1 MIFMNCKSSLLKTI
15 GFEIIKFNIMS
26 LKLKIKNIIIMISTF
41 IFSQII
47 KKKLNNLIFLIY

>member
-1 MIFMNCKSSLLKTI
+1 MIFMNCKSSFLKTI

>member
-1 MIFMNCKSSLLKTI
+1 MNCKSSLLKTI